1 MSPASTRKPG
11 RSRLSVF
18 AATVLIV
25 VVALSGCS
33 NAPAAIESAT
43 ADRLQSSVLDVTS
56 AAANGDYETALALLS
71 AVEADLRTA
80 ASAGQVTAERS
91 AEIQTAITAVNSD
104 LLAAVEASVP
114 EPTPTPSP
122 TATPSSTP
130 SESESESPT
139 ESPSPTPSPT
149 PTPEEDDDD
158 GNKGKNDEK
167 ECKPNDDDDG
177 DGVCNDDA

>member
-1 MSPASTRKPG
+1 MSSASTHKAN
-11 RSRLSVF
+11 RSRLTVF
-18 AATVLIV
+18 AATALIV
-25 VVALSGCS
+25 VGALSACS

-80 ASAGQVTAERS
+80 ASAGQITAERS

-104 LLAAVEASVP
+104 LLAATEASVP
-114 EPTPTPSP
+114 EPTPTPS
-122 TATPSSTP
+122 ATPSPTP
-130 SESESESPT
+130 SES

-149 PTPEEDDDD
+149 PTSDDDDDD

-177 DGVCNDDA
+177 DGICNSKDDA